1 MNVADIMTTNVA
13 TCRAGESL
21 NRAAQLMWEH
31 RCGAIPVLDEAGAV
45 LGLVTDR
52 DACMAAYTQGRRL
65 DDLAVETAMSR
76 PARTCLS
83 TATVEEAEDLMM
95 AHAVRRLA
103 VVDAGGRLEGLLSI
117 DDIARCAAA
126 GEGNRAADID
136 LARAA
141 LALGEISRRT
151 TTPGEEM
158 PPDLDAD
165 LGELVQNSLA
175 ALKTL
180 RDEVRVDL
188 NLAGKEMRERWR
200 RLETRLCAAEAGA
213 REARRDGGARLAAM
227 VATAK
232 EFRDRLRDDKPAKRE
247 QRAH

>member
-13 TCRAGESL
+13 TCRAGDSL
-21 NRAAQLMWEH
+21 NSAAQLMWDH
-31 RCGAIPVLDEAGAV
+31 WCGALPVLGEGGAV

-52 DACMAAYTQGRRL
+52 DVCMAAYTKGRRL
-65 DDLAVETAMSR
+65 DDIAVETAMSR

-103 VVDAGGRLEGLLSI
+103 VVDAAGRLEGLLSI
-117 DDIARCAAA
+117 DDIARCGAT
-126 GEGNRAADID
+126 GDGNRAADID

-158 PPDLDAD
+158 PADLDAN
-165 LGELVQNSLA
+165 LGELVRNSLA

-213 REARRDGGARLAAM
+213 REARRDGPARLAAM

-232 EFRDRLRDDKPAKRE
+232 EFRDRLRDKPAKRE